1 VAEHLSRLELD
12 EWLAGLDASGRAQRH
27 VADCAAC
34 ARTAEGLRLSKVA
47 AMRDSKAAVVLA
59 RLEAKRAQEEGP
71 RWSWSWGGPLVAALA
86 LGLAMVVYVPLARR
100 PDGIHLKGNVALQLL
115 AEDGT
120 SVSAATPGSRVT
132 LAVGTGAH
140 RHVLVLGVEQSGAV
154 AVLWPPEGRTSG
166 TVEPGA
172 QVRLSPPLEVT
183 PGSVAL
189 HAFFGDAPMDVEKAR
204 VALAANV
211 VEIQAEGEAA
221 LDAPAPTN
229 IGEDRAHMVLRV
241 EP

>member
-12 EWLAGLDASGRAQRH
+12 EWLAGLDASGRAERH
-27 VADCAAC
+27 VAACAAC
-34 ARTAEGLRLSKVA
+34 AHLAEGMRLSRGAVLKEP
-47 AMRDSKAAVVLA
+47 KAAAVLA
-59 RLEAKRAQEEGP
+59 RLEAKRAQAEGP

-86 LGLAMVVYVPLARR
+86 LGLAAVVYVPMAGRT
-100 PDGIHLKGNVALQLL
+100 DGIHLKGNVALQLL

-120 SVSAATPGSRVT
+120 PVSAAAPGAHVT

-154 AVLWPPEGRTSG
+154 AVLWPPQGPTSG

-189 HAFFGDAPMDVEKAR
+189 HAFFADAPMDVEVAR
-204 VALAANV
+204 VALVANV
-211 VEIQAEGEAA
+211 VETQAEGEAA
-221 LDAPAPTN
+221 LDAPAPTT
-229 IGEDRAHMVLRV
+229 IGSDRAHMVLRV